1 MNTNAQTTTA
11 ARPVPDG
18 YHSVTP
24 YLMVIGADRLIEFTK
39 SAFGAEEIMRH
50 PTPEG
55 KVMHAEVK
63 IGDSRIMLAEAC
75 GKWSPMPAMI
85 HHYVHD
91 ADATYLA
98 ALEAGATSLQEPT
111 DQFYGDRS
119 AGVKDACGNHWWIA
133 THKEDLS
140 PEEMQKRMEAVRV
153 K

>member
-1 MNTNAQTTTA
+1 MNTKAQTTTA
-11 ARPVPDG
+11 AKPIPDG

-24 YLMVIGADRLIEFTK
+24 YLMVKGADKLIEFMK
-39 SAFGAEEIMRH
+39 RAFGAEELMRH

-55 KVMHAEVK
+55 GVMHAEVK

-75 GKWSPMPAMI
+75 GERSPMPTMI
-85 HHYVHD
+85 HLYVHD
-91 ADATYLA
+91 ADATYRA
-98 ALEAGATSLQEPT
+98 ALEAGAASLQEPA

-119 AGVKDACGNHWWIA
+119 GGVKDACGNHWWIA

-140 PEEMQKRMEAVRV
+140 PEEMQKRSEAVRG